1 MLETIRKDLKDAM
14 KASDKLKITALR
26 NLVAKIKAKEIEK
39 GESLDENEILKVCLS
54 ASKQVKES
62 IKQFKDANRTDLVE
76 NELLELKVIEGYLP
90 KQLSEEEIL
99 IKIKEKISNSDASSP
114 SDMGKIMGPLM
125 KELSGLADGKI
136 VQKLLINE
144 LSK

>member
-26 NLVAKIKAKEIEK
+26 NLVAKINAKEIEK

>member
-99 IKIKEKISNSDASSP
+99 KKIKEKISNSDASSP

>member
-39 GESLDENEILKVCLS
+39 GESLDKNEILKVCLS

-99 IKIKEKISNSDASSP
+99 KKIKEKISNSDASSP

>member
-62 IKQFKDANRTDLVE
+62 IKQFKDANRNDLVE

-99 IKIKEKISNSDASSP
+99 IKIKEKISNSGASSP

>member
-1 MLETIRKDLKDAM
+1 MIETIRKDLKDAM

>member
-62 IKQFKDANRTDLVE
+62 IKQFKDANRNDLVE

>member
-39 GESLDENEILKVCLS
+39 GKSLDENEILKVCLS

>member
-62 IKQFKDANRTDLVE
+62 IKQFKDANRNDLVE

-99 IKIKEKISNSDASSP
+99 IKIKEKISNSGASSP

-136 VQKLLINE
+136 VQKLLIKE

>member
-14 KASDKLKITALR
+14 KASDKSKITALR
-26 NLVAKIKAKEIEK
+26 NLLAKIKAKEIEK
-39 GESLDENEILKVCLS
+39 GGSLDENEILKVCLS

-62 IKQFKDANRTDLVE
+62 IKQFKDADRNDLVE
-76 NELLELKVIEGYLP
+76 NELLELEIIEGYLP
-90 KQLSEEEIL
+90 EQLSEEEIL
-99 IKIKEKISNSDASSP
+99 IKIKEKISNSGASSP

-136 VQKLLINE
+136 VQKLLIKE

>member
-14 KASDKLKITALR
+14 KASDKSKITALR
-26 NLVAKIKAKEIEK
+26 NLLAKIKAKEIEK

-62 IKQFKDANRTDLVE
+62 IKQFKDADRNDLVE
-76 NELLELKVIEGYLP
+76 NELLELEIIEGYLP
-90 KQLSEEEIL
+90 EQLSEEEIL
-99 IKIKEKISNSDASSP
+99 IKIKEKISNSGASSP
-114 SDMGKIMGPLM
+114 TDMGKIMGPLM

>member
-1 MLETIRKDLKDAM
+1 
-14 KASDKLKITALR
+14 
-26 NLVAKIKAKEIEK
+26 
-39 GESLDENEILKVCLS
+39 LKVCLS